1 MLLPQDQNYPKIKI
15 FSSIKSTLVYMRKE
29 AALQYV
35 LNLTGSSLQKRE
47 ACSRDT
53 RENYKLPSLFPL
65 Y

>member
-1 MLLPQDQNYPKIKI
+1 
-15 FSSIKSTLVYMRKE
+15 MRKE